1 MKDKHAKRCEYMSK
15 ILNYLITTQD
25 EEVLKAIAESAAE
38 GIASECFSRRVHSI
52 HTHFGHQYNCLGY
65 HTQVQYEH
73 THIGVYFSYVLL
85 CILEHDLSKLW
96 EFDLQQVP
104 DIKTLGMD
112 MVWKVHEQMEVQFC
126 HEDMG
131 TALPED
137 QAQAMIVGV
146 SKNSILTCKIII
158 T

>member
-1 MKDKHAKRCEYMSK
+1 M
-15 ILNYLITTQD
+15 
-25 EEVLKAIAESAAE
+25 
-38 GIASECFSRRVHSI
+38 
-52 HTHFGHQYNCLGY
+52 
-65 HTQVQYEH
+65 
-73 THIGVYFSYVLL
+73 
-85 CILEHDLSKLW
+85 

-131 TALPED
+131 AALPED